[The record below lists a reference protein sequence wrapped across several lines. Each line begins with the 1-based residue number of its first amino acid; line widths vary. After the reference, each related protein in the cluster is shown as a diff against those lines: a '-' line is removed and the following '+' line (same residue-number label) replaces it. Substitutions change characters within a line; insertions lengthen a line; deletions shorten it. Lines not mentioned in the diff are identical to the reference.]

1 MIKTDETGRC
11 TLSFES
17 IGVIRRLPVTRYGT
31 SKHGHEWSMQNVLL
45 EVTEE
50 GAEGS
55 ATIWLTAWDE
65 ELIETL
71 NRIGLNKKV
80 KVEYH
85 IDSRDYL
92 DGGRTSLIID
102 RVGGIT
108 DAEDFLYGTKKKR
121 NNM

>member
-11 TLSFES
+11 TLSFECV
-17 IGVIRRLPVTRYGT
+17 GVIRRLPVTRYGT
-31 SKHGHEWSMQNVLL
+31 SKHGHEWSMQNVQI

-55 ATIWLTAWDE
+55 VAIWLTAWDE

-71 NRIGLNKKV
+71 NRIGINKKV

-92 DGGRTSLIID
+92 DGGRTSLTID
-102 RVGGIT
+102 KINGMT
-108 DAEDFLYGTKKKR
+108 DAEDFLFGITKKGE
-121 NNM
+121 

>member
-1 MIKTDETGRC
+1 MIKTDETGRS

-17 IGVIRRLPVTRYGT
+17 VGVIRRLPVTCYGT
-31 SKHGHEWSMQNVLL
+31 SKRGHEWSMQNVQL

-55 ATIWLTAWDE
+55 ATIWLIAWDE

-71 NRIGLNKKV
+71 NRIGINKKV

-92 DGGRTSLIID
+92 DGGRTSLTID
-102 RVGGIT
+102 KINGMT
-108 DAEDFLYGTKKKR
+108 DAEDFLYGINKKGG
-121 NNM
+121 